1 MTLPF
6 LKRSTVLVALAMA
19 CLSQAR
25 ADWPQFLG
33 PTRDGVYS
41 GKPLSGPWPAEGPR
55 KLWVRDVGQGFS
67 GPVVL
72 GKRVFLFHRTDN
84 QELIECF
91 ETDTGKTLWK
101 EGVPA
106 HYSDDFGFDEG
117 PRGTPAIQG
126 QRLVAI
132 GADAVVQCRDINNG
146 RLLWSVDGRKQFGAR
161 KGFFGLAP
169 SPLIQGS
176 QVILNIGGTDGA
188 GVVALRLED
197 GSVAWKAGEDEASY
211 ASPITASIHGKT
223 RILVLTREALMSL
236 NPENGQTFF
245 RYPWRPAMN
254 ASVSAATPL
263 VQSDQVFLTA
273 SYDTG
278 AILLDCTDTGVRT
291 VWQSKQA
298 ISAHYA
304 TCVAV
309 DGYLYGFE
317 GRQEQGCDLR
327 CIEWKTGAVRWTQER
342 LGAGTLIRVDKELL
356 ILTEKGELILADAD
370 PKTFH
375 VNRRAQ
381 ILPFLARAHPALS
394 DGVLFARSK
403 DKLFAHSLS
412 ADSAPATKK
421 P

>member
-1 MTLPF
+1 MTPLL
-6 LKRSTVLVALAMA
+6 LKQLSFTLALSLT
-19 CLSQAR
+19 CLGQAR

-33 PTRDGVYS
+33 PTRDGIYS
-41 GKPLSGPWPAEGPR
+41 GKPLSGPWPADGPR
-55 KLWVRDVGQGFS
+55 KLWSREVGQGFS
-67 GPVVL
+67 GPVAAGRQVY
-72 GKRVFLFHRTDN
+72 LFHRVDN
-84 QELIECF
+84 QEAIECF
-91 ETDTGKTLWK
+91 DVETGKTLWK
-101 EGVPA
+101 EGMPA
-106 HYSDDFGFDEG
+106 HYTDDFGFDEG

-126 QRLVAI
+126 QRIVAI
-132 GADAVVQCRDINNG
+132 GADAVVQCRDIQSG
-146 RLLWSVDGRKQFGAR
+146 KLHWSVDCRKQFGSR

-176 QVILNIGGTDGA
+176 LVILNIGGMDGA
-188 GVVALRLED
+188 GVVALRLDD
-197 GSVAWKAGEDEASY
+197 GSVAWKAGDDEASY
-211 ASPITASIHGKT
+211 ASPIAASIHGKP
-223 RILVLTREALMSL
+223 RILVLTREALLSL
-236 NPENGQTFF
+236 NPENGHSFF

-263 VQSDQVFLTA
+263 IQNDQIFLTA

-278 AILLDCTDTGVRT
+278 AILLEGTDEGVRP

-304 TCVAV
+304 TAVVA
-309 DGYLYGFE
+309 DGYIYGFD

-342 LGAGTLIRVDKELL
+342 VGAGTLIRVDKELL
-356 ILTEKGELILADAD
+356 ILTEKGELILASAD
-370 PKTFH
+370 PKAFR

-394 DGVLFARSK
+394 DGILFARSK
-403 DKLFAHSLS
+403 DKLFAHALA
-412 ADSAPATKK
+412 ADAVPAVKK